1 MEHLRRLRQSDDY
14 KNLIKDIESNIL
26 EPLKRD
32 LITKKYETLEER
44 NIDQKTYVKFKEFIE
59 YPERVLTQKK
69 SPRINNTEVYE

>member
-44 NIDQKTYVKFKEFIE
+44 NIDQKTYEKFKEFIE